1 MPRTVY
7 RCGCFSKVTRDT
19 LFAGSPD
26 GLLDGDLCSL
36 DTLALDHLYILRAV
50 ADVAARWICLI
61 TTRHLASL
69 ALSSAMVD
77 SPAFL

>member
-19 LFAGSPD
+19 LFAGPPD

-50 ADVAARWICLI
+50 AGICLN